1 MTPRPHNSRAPQ
13 PFAASRSRSPIHS
26 AQLMA
31 ELWRVAG
38 KRACCRGLMSLVFNR
53 TLGPTEPGF
62 PQHECSSILTHLDN
76 NPRCFPGFKMME
88 IKVDESKSEA
98 QAPSPSPSAIGP
110 PVEVGREP
118 SPVPAPTPAPT
129 IALEL
134 TLARVSLVNFGFRY
148 SILMANGMTTPPKQ
162 DVYHRDNCIS

>member
-62 PQHECSSILTHLDN
+62 SQHECSSILTHLDN

-129 IALEL
+129 IASG
-134 TLARVSLVNFGFRY
+134 AVSSSPVHSTFVSGCEGPSIAVLRKGFER
-148 SILMANGMTTPPKQ
+148 
-162 DVYHRDNCIS
+162 NCAHI